1 MPQKKYPSWR
11 GNQLAFRPGKLGVQ
25 VNKTPVNVLGPKR
38 SLTHVTFGELSVS
51 AGPQV
56 PSP

>member
-25 VNKTPVNVLGPKR
+25 VNKSSVNVLGPNQ
-38 SLTHVTFGELSVS
+38 SLIHATFSGLSVS
-51 AGPQV
+51 DRTQA

>member
-11 GNQLAFRPGKLGVQ
+11 GSQLAFHAGKLGVQ
-25 VNKTPVNVLGPKR
+25 VNKSSVNVLGPNQ
-38 SLTHVTFGELSVS
+38 SLTHVTFGGLSVS

-56 PSP
+56 PSA